1 VLEAHVVLQAVAGQP
16 VHADVRQPE
25 QAQGERQRV
34 VADGSGQRHGGR
46 QQVGVPEVVHG
57 RADPGAAQVAEH
69 EQVGQQDHR
78 GDQPPR
84 LVRGR
89 EQDQRRG
96 EQHEAVQA
104 QPA

>member
-1 VLEAHVVLQAVAGQP
+1 VVP
-16 VHADVRQPE
+16 
-25 QAQGERQRV
+25 
-34 VADGSGQRHGGR
+34 DGSGQRHGGWQR
-46 QQVGVPEVVHG
+46 VGVPKVVHG

-89 EQDQRRG
+89 EQDQRRR
-96 EQHEAVQA
+96 EQHEAVKL
-104 QPA
+104 QPAQRLPGHGGGLVGHDVPI

>member
-1 VLEAHVVLQAVAGQP
+1 VGVLEAHVVLQAVEGQP

-25 QAQGERQRV
+25 QAEGERQRM

-57 RADPGAAQVAEH
+57 RADLGAAQVAEH

-96 EQHEAVQA
+96 EQH
-104 QPA
+104 